1 MNYLAVLL
9 KKSFATKNYQYLRW
23 IVIELKNGGIT
34 ILIIF
39 GFLISFITVILLLI
53 LCAKIMS
60 SFIKKKPF
68 PKKVMIATLS
78 GVVLVSSIYIYE
90 MYFFTFNEID
100 REHFQK
106 GPGPVTSPIEEYTA
120 NAYFELYGGA
130 AGGVNVWVE
139 ITNNNEENKVQIV
152 YYSDAKSNFSMEW
165 VDEDTLY
172 ILNEEPKYPNSNR
185 SIKLEIGKEIY
196 HENGLAC
203 KSLLM
208 KGEYETC
215 YQN

>member
-1 MNYLAVLL
+1 M
-9 KKSFATKNYQYLRW
+9 
-23 IVIELKNGGIT
+23 
-34 ILIIF
+34 ILILL
-39 GFLISFITVILLLI
+39 GFFISFITAISFLL
-53 LCAKIMS
+53 LCAKITI

-68 PKKVMIATLS
+68 PKKLLIATLS
-78 GVVLVSSIYIYE
+78 GAALVSSIYIYE
-90 MYFFTFNEID
+90 MYFFTFSGMD
-100 REHFQK
+100 RESFQK
-106 GPGPVTSPIEEYTA
+106 GLGPVTSPTEEYTA
-120 NAYFELYGGA
+120 NAYYEPYGGA

-139 ITNNNEENKVQIV
+139 ITNNNEENKMQTV
-152 YYSDAKSNFSMEW
+152 YHSDAKSNFSMDW

-172 ILNEEPKYPNSNR
+172 ILNDEPNYPNSNR

-208 KGEYETC
+208 KDEYETC